1 MILKKNI
8 LLLYSINWPNFIVS
22 LPLLGKILGNMC
34 IVTVCKP
41 GSDVTAS
48 DLLLILDGKEGGYI
62 LLFLPLLTD

>member
-1 MILKKNI
+1 
-8 LLLYSINWPNFIVS
+8 
-22 LPLLGKILGNMC
+22 MC